1 MADKTSSKTTDMST
15 SPSFSYTTT
24 AEEVATAFSDEIKG
38 KNGTLSI
45 VVLPPHQLPTVLITG
60 TSINGLGFEAARVLA
75 KYAKLV
81 VITGYNEERSVFLS
95 WLVEGG

>member
-1 MADKTSSKTTDMST
+1 MST

-45 VVLPPHQLPTVLITG
+45 VVLPPHQLPPVLITG